1 MAFSDSKK
9 ACQDVLDACKAMAE
23 EMGSKKDSDDD
34 DDDDKDDDTPL
45 VQKKRTLP
53 EGTLPE
59 MFAKKNRSEGA
70 AGPEADAAP
79 LPAGNR
85 RSAMLLSAGLTGA
98 HPAAFQTAAAD
109 VPAKAKGAA
118 PKKKAAAAER
128 AAAKKK
134 AKGKSE
140 AAEAP
145 AGGKGQGRGRGRGR
159 SGRWCALKKPVPN
172 DAAADAAEVT
182 EGDAD

>member
-1 MAFSDSKK
+1 
-9 ACQDVLDACKAMAE
+9 
-23 EMGSKKDSDDD
+23 MGSKKDSDDD
-34 DDDDKDDDTPL
+34 DDDKDDDKPL

-59 MFAKKNRSEGA
+59 MFAKKNLSEGA
-70 AGPEADAAP
+70 AGPEVDAAP

-98 HPAAFQTAAAD
+98 RPAAFQTAATD
-109 VPAKAKGAA
+109 FPAKAKGAA
-118 PKKKAAAAER
+118 PKKKGAAAKR

-134 AKGKSE
+134 AKEKSE
-140 AAEAP
+140 VAEAP
-145 AGGKGQGRGRGRGR
+145 AGGKGWGRGRGRER
-159 SGRWCALKKPVPN
+159 SGRWCALKKLVPN